1 MAAAPACL
9 RPSRCTAPAQQ
20 PAQPGRLQPACGVQ
34 AQARARGEQER
45 AERDSLVPQGW
56 CFPQA
61 PAHGP
66 GQPSPLLQP
75 RHSAR
80 SQSPLAVVPS
90 SRLGSPG
97 APKRLA
103 PPPASLE
110 SFPDT
115 DLLKLDL
122 ALPCSLTA
130 LGAQSSQAPCFPAP
144 PALQSL
150 PQVWELLDQ
159 GTLGLPQVPLVPETP
174 PPSLNMGYP
183 LPPYLAPPQSP
194 FQVPA
199 AQHGYQQQQQQQRP
213 SPQPAVFLPQSQA
226 FAWQQPPCYRL
237 PPLALPPA
245 GAGGDDLAHLLPA
258 SPFELACQSDPCP
271 SLAEL
276 AASFPGI

>member
-1 MAAAPACL
+1 M
-9 RPSRCTAPAQQ
+9 
-20 PAQPGRLQPACGVQ
+20 
-34 AQARARGEQER
+34 
-45 AERDSLVPQGW
+45 PQGW

-66 GQPSPLLQP
+66 GQPSP

-80 SQSPLAVVPS
+80 SQSPLAVVPG

-97 APKRLA
+97 APKPLA
-103 PPPASLE
+103 PPPGCLE

-122 ALPCSLTA
+122 ALPCSLSA
-130 LGAQSSQAPCFPAP
+130 LGAPSSQGPCFPAAP
-144 PALQSL
+144 PLQSL

-159 GTLGLPQVPLVPETP
+159 GTLDPPQVPLVPQTAPPSLKMAYP
-174 PPSLNMGYP
+174 PPS
-183 LPPYLAPPQSP
+183 YLAPPESP
-194 FQVPA
+194 FQVPT
-199 AQHGYQQQQQQQRP
+199 AQHGYERRP
-213 SPQPAVFLPQSQA
+213 SSQPAMFLPQSQA